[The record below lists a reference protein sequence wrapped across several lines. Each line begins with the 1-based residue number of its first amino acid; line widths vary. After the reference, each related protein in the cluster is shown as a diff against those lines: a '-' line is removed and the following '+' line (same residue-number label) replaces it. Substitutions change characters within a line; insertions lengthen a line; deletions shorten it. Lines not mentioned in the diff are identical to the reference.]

1 MSKESKEMQKQQ
13 KQLEKERAAWDKAEA
28 KKAKKDKSYVAQPFP
43 GDEVQ
48 QPAAAGYAPAQGAQA
63 APQNEKE
70 DVRYPAPLQLNTTK
84 GYFNGMTPDGRIKDG
99 KSEMSVYYASLP
111 ICNPVPVLTPSPV
124 VQLNPTIF
132 PVSFVPYVTQ
142 NQPILQT
149 VAAEDDGVDYQGYEE
164 SAYDDQYGEQNP
176 QY

>member
-1 MSKESKEMQKQQ
+1 MSKESKEMLKAQ
-13 KQLEKERAAWDKAEA
+13 KQLEKEKAAWDKKEA
-28 KKAKKDKSYVAQPFP
+28 KLAKKDKNYVAQPFP
-43 GDEVQ
+43 GDV
-48 QPAAAGYAPAQGAQA
+48 AAGEAAPVSQEPVHQAQA
-63 APQNEKE
+63 QKD

-84 GYFNGMTPDGRIKDG
+84 GYFNGMTPDGKIKDG
-99 KSEMSVYYASLP
+99 KTEMAVYYASLP

-149 VAAEDDGVDYQGYEE
+149 VAMDDENADYGYEE
-164 SAYDDQYGEQNP
+164 GYDQYADYGDAQ
-176 QY
+176 Q

>member
-1 MSKESKEMQKQQ
+1 MSKESKKMLKAQ
-13 KQLEKERAAWDKAEA
+13 KQLEKEKAVWDKNES
-28 KKAKKDKSYVAQPFP
+28 KLAKKDKNYVAQPFP
-43 GDEVQ
+43 GDVAAEVAAPVSQ
-48 QPAAAGYAPAQGAQA
+48 GQARQAAA
-63 APQNEKE
+63 KD

-84 GYFNGMTPDGRIKDG
+84 GYFNGMIPDGKIKDG
-99 KSEMSVYYASLP
+99 KTEMAVYYASLP

-149 VAAEDDGVDYQGYEE
+149 VAMDDENNADYGYEE
-164 SAYDDQYGEQNP
+164 GYDQYADYGDAQ
-176 QY
+176 Q

>member
-1 MSKESKEMQKQQ
+1 MSKENKEMLKAQ
-13 KQLEKERAAWDKAEA
+13 KQLEKEKIAWDKKEA
-28 KKAKKDKSYVAQPFP
+28 KLAKKDKSYVAQPFP
-43 GDEVQ
+43 GDV
-48 QPAAAGYAPAQGAQA
+48 AAEEA
-63 APQNEKE
+63 APVYQEQAPVQDVAQKD

-84 GYFNGMTPDGRIKDG
+84 GYFNGMTPDGKIKDG
-99 KSEMSVYYASLP
+99 KTEMAVYYASLP

-149 VAAEDDGVDYQGYEE
+149 VAMDDENADYGYDEGG
-164 SAYDDQYGEQNP
+164 YDQYADYPDAQ
-176 QY
+176 